1 MIDIIE
7 ILKHEMLG
15 CVMQQRQLKKNR
27 ARYLYH
33 DASTEQDVI
42 ATVYFPEGTNENLF
56 FNKQYFNELVN
67 LVEHNSEMRLR
78 CEIRQL

>member
-15 CVMQQRQLKKNR
+15 CVMQQRQLKKTR

-33 DASTEQDVI
+33 DAGTGQDVI

-67 LVEHNSEMRLR
+67 LVEHNSEMQLR